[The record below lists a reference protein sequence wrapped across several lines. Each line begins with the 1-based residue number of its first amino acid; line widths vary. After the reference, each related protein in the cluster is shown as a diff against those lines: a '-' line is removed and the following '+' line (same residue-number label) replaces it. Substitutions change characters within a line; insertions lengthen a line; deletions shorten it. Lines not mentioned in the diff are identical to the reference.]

1 MFYSEQ
7 YEQGGKYWVQFL
19 GDYLFHSLPYDED
32 QDEIV
37 DNTLGVPASHGCIR
51 LDTEDAKWIYDNCRY
66 GTTVVIS
73 DTAYSPFDKPATI
86 KIPAS
91 QNWDPTDPNA

>member
-1 MFYSEQ
+1 MRNYECSTGIASEPTPTGIFKVTDRGEWFYSEQ

-51 LDTEDAKWIYDNCRY
+51 LDTEDAKWIYDNIPND
-66 GTTVVIS
+66 TTVI
-73 DTAYSPFDKPATI
+73 I
-86 KIPAS
+86 
-91 QNWDPTDPNA
+91 N